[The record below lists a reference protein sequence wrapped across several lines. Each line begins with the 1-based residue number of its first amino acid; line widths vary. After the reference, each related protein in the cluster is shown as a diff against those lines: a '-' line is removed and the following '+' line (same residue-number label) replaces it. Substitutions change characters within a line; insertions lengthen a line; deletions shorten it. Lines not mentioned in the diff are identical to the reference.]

1 MVDGGPMSLAA
12 GGVPATFSDRVLRL
26 LERVEHRVALTP
38 ADREAAFRLRFEAYQ
53 KIGFL
58 QRHDVDWLYD
68 PRYDD
73 APNAWVTTTFIDGE
87 LAGTVRVNIG
97 ADENAILPGLQVF
110 ADVLVPRL
118 SAGEVIA
125 EFTRLAARLSL
136 SSIYPELAY
145 VVMRPAF
152 MAAEHFEADCAV
164 GTPRAEHIAV
174 YRRAFGATVW
184 RPPRLSR
191 IDRQAR
197 MCGRRFSPRATNDR
211 DPLSLFP
218 VRSGGK
224 RGVVRAE
231 QACVPPL
238 RAVRGLRRGARKFR
252 LTTFYAAE
260 RGLRR
265 EESLACSAYA
275 SSAASVAGILRA
287 PHQFRNSSR
296 ATVSRQASAPPSERP
311 MKRP

>member
-1 MVDGGPMSLAA
+1 MVDGGPMSLAT
-12 GGVPATFSDRVLRL
+12 GGAPATFSDRVLRL
-26 LERVEHRVALTP
+26 LERVEHRIAATP
-38 ADREAAFRLRFEAYQ
+38 AEREAAFRLRFEAYQ

-58 QRHDVDWLYD
+58 QQSDGDRLYD

-145 VVMRPAF
+145 VMMRPAF
-152 MAAEHFEADCAV
+152 MAAEHFDADCAV
-164 GTPRAEHIAV
+164 GTPRAEHIAF

-184 RPPRLSR
+184 RPPRDYPGLT
-191 IDRQAR
+191 AK
-197 MCGRRFSPRATNDR
+197 
-211 DPLSLFP
+211 L
-218 VRSGGK
+218 
-224 RGVVRAE
+224 
-231 QACVPPL
+231 ACVGADFRLARQFVEL
-238 RAVRGLRRGARKFR
+238 RYPFFKSDPAERERLFGPSKDVSRRG
-252 LTTFYAAE
+252 
-260 RGLRR
+260 GLC
-265 EESLACSAYA
+265 EDTGVELLGSA
-275 SSAASVAGILRA
+275 
-287 PHQFRNSSR
+287 
-296 ATVSRQASAPPSERP
+296 
-311 MKRP
+311 